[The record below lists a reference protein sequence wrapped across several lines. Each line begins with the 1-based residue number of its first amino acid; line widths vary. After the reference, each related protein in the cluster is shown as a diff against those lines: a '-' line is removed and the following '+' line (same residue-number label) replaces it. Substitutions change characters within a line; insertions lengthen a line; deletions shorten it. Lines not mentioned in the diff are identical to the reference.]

1 MSTVAL
7 EGSRRAAMGSNP
19 AATVA
24 RNIDLLIVAVELAL
38 VITATGE
45 LAGYLVAVAAWLFG
59 RAMKRAADERSKRS
73 LAAGDRRAA
82 LRPQAIAS
90 ISRVWI
96 VTGAVLITG
105 LIDRESGLA
114 AALLAVALFTSH
126 LLGLFVSQ
134 MLSSEESAA

>member
-1 MSTVAL
+1 
-7 EGSRRAAMGSNP
+7 MGSNP
-19 AATVA
+19 AATLA
-24 RNIDLLIVAVELAL
+24 RNIDLLIVAVAL
-38 VITATGE
+38 PIFLIAGWPI
-45 LAGYLVAVAAWLFG
+45 AGYLVAVAAWLFG

-134 MLSSEESAA
+134 MLSSEEAAA